1 MDARSS
7 LGKVAKILKDY
18 RVEAILIGNAAAALR
33 GAPVTTDDFDFLFRP
48 TPANIKKLK
57 GVAAELGTELVQP
70 SYPLSH
76 MYRIMVP
83 DSGLQIDMMGQVFG
97 VKSFE
102 SVRSRSEDTEID
114 GRHFLVASLRDV
126 IAMKKAAGRPKDL
139 AVMPLLVETLDEEKE
154 R

>member
-7 LGKVAKILKDY
+7 LGKVAKILKDH

-48 TPANIKKLK
+48 TPANIKKLEAI
-57 GVAAELGTELVQP
+57 AAELGADLVQP
-70 SYPLSH
+70 NYPLSH

-83 DSGLQIDMMGQVFG
+83 KSGLQIDMMGRVYG

-102 SVRSRSEDTEID
+102 SVRSRSENTEID

-139 AVMPLLVETLDEEKE
+139 AVMPLLLETLDEEEK